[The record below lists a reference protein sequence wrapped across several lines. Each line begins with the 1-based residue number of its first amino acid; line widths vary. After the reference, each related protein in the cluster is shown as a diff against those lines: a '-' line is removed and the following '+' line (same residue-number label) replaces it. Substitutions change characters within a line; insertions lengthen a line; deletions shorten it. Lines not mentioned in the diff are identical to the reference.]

1 MTDPLNTASNNKKP
15 ALPTPGKQRAT
26 LGAGRLLIVFYAV
39 FAVSA
44 TARALFQIITKFE
57 QAPLAYSLSLL
68 SAIVYIVATVSLAKQ
83 GKTWSSIALYS
94 VYFELVG
101 VLTVGALS
109 FISPELFAHPSVW
122 SGFGSGYGY
131 IPLVLPIL
139 GLVWIYRS
147 KRGK

>member
-1 MTDPLNTASNNKKP
+1 MTDPLNTASNKKKP
-15 ALPTPGKQRAT
+15 ALPTPGKQRAS